1 MIIRITNNMS
11 KIPSAFQ
18 KLKASYADIER
29 MAIQDESIVPEII
42 SADLQKKI
50 IQQINEEYD
59 YAYPYNE
66 AKRLT
71 QLARLKLYNNQRRD
85 ADAVGDPLLFTVF
98 NTVHAALYDDRLMAR
113 WEGRGGAGDEDVEEN
128 LNALA
133 DYDYDIMLKSEI
145 DYEWNWDA
153 EFFGRG
159 LLLMMDFNR
168 DAGIMAPMPEVIDAA
183 AWIRDPRATSV
194 NGNNARGS
202 GAMRFGGWEM
212 GMTYWEMKNNPG
224 YFNVASLRKDREIKS
239 LIDQTREA
247 HDTAQGR
254 DNFPA
259 REEALS
265 KFGNY
270 EFKLLNWFTT
280 IQGKKYL
287 ITLGNRRATLVRFIP
302 LEQYGI
308 WPITDRALYPLA
320 KDWDGVSIPD
330 LTEDKQR
337 ARSLLINL
345 GLKSEKVADSPQYLF
360 DKTRIKN
367 MNDLNFRFNKFIG
380 IDGRVDNA
388 IMPMQKATDHRY
400 SNLILEILDTAA
412 QRATATPE
420 IQQGISP
427 NTERTLG
434 ELQLVSSKVDTRYS
448 MNAKIYGWSERRF
461 WRQWYRLYKIHFKDK
476 IDEKIIRIQG
486 VAAPLW
492 RPLLRDNIIAE
503 VDPDVK
509 IESKV
514 ISEAKR
520 QREQQSFAAFAGLA
534 LQDPENNRRYIQ
546 KRLAKLNGMTKEEID
561 AAFPPTVDELQA
573 EEENALIN
581 TGQLPKIGIQDDHR
595 THIAIHAKAN
605 QNAQSM
611 AHIRSHKKFMLIK
624 RDRTDLFP
632 PAALPQFAMAGQK
645 SQAAGQQ
652 RQSTMPAPTSPTQ

>member
-1 MIIRITNNMS
+1 MPKTH
-11 KIPSAFQ
+11 SAY
-18 KLKASYADIER
+18 KLLQANYADIER
-29 MAIQDESIVPEII
+29 IVVKNEDLVSEII
-42 SADLQKKI
+42 PVDLQTKI
-50 IQQINEEYD
+50 VKQVDEEYEFS
-59 YAYPYNE
+59 YPFNE
-66 AKRLT
+66 AKRLQ
-71 QLARLKLYNNQRRD
+71 QLQRLKLYNNQRRD

-113 WEGRGGAGDEDVEEN
+113 WEGRGGEGDEDVEEN

-159 LLLMMDFNR
+159 LMLMMEFDR
-168 DAGIMAPMPEVIDAA
+168 AEGIMAPVPEVIDAA

-194 NGNNARGS
+194 NGNNAKSS

-212 GMTYWEMKNNPG
+212 GMTYWELKDNPG
-224 YFNVASLRKDREIKS
+224 FFNIASLKKDKEIKS

-247 HDTAQGR
+247 RDSAQGR

-280 IQGKKYL
+280 IKGKRYL
-287 ITLGNRRATLVRFIP
+287 ITLGNRRSTLVRLIP
-302 LEQYGI
+302 LDRYAR
-308 WPITDRALYPLA
+308 WPIIDRALYPLA

-337 ARSLLINL
+337 TRAMLINL
-345 GLKSEKVADSPQYLF
+345 GVKEAKAEATPQYLF
-360 DKTRIKN
+360 DQTKIKN
-367 MNDLNFRFNKFIG
+367 KNDLNLRFNKFIG
-380 IDGRVDNA
+380 VDGDVGNA
-388 IMPMQKATDHRY
+388 MTPVQKAQSY
-400 SNLILEILDTAA
+400 QVASSILEILDAAA

-420 IQQGISP
+420 IQQGIQP
-427 NTERTLG
+427 QQERTLG

-448 MNAKIYGWSERRF
+448 MNAKVYGWSERRF
-461 WRQWYRLYKIHFKDK
+461 WQQWYRLYKIHFKNK
-476 IDEKIIRIQG
+476 IDEKIIRVQG
-486 VAAPLW
+486 AMAPIW
-492 RPLLRDNIIAE
+492 RPLLRENIISE

-520 QREQQSFAAFAGLA
+520 QREQQSFVAFAGLA

-546 KRLAKLNGMTKEEID
+546 KRLGKLNGMSKEEVD
-561 AAFPPTVDELQA
+561 AAFPATVDELQA
-573 EEENALIN
+573 EDENELLNA
-581 TGQLPKIGIQDDHR
+581 QRLPQIDVQDDHR

-605 QNAQSM
+605 QNAQAM
-611 AHIRSHKKFMLIK
+611 AHIRSHKKLMVIK
-624 RDRTDLFP
+624 RNRIDLFP
-632 PAALPQFAMAGQK
+632 PPVAPAFTQPGGKSVPATPQKSTALP
-645 SQAAGQQ
+645 
-652 RQSTMPAPTSPTQ
+652 SPTMATA